1 MVSLLRSIPK
11 ELKAKWQQLRAGGA
25 VDHLLR
31 TFHDIQTW
39 AKGALLRVHAAKDQI
54 AAEYRRI
61 WELWHERQPYTEMLP
76 QVVYYQALAASG
88 CASGGWFGLGL
99 EGMLTAAMS
108 VFLLAVPKGVA
119 VFIGLL
125 VCILLAFFLK
135 GAVKMFLPIAE
146 HHPKKVLLFVALTIA
161 FLLGTVLIVLLIGFL
176 IRGATGFLA
185 LLMGP
190 LFSVVLS
197 VLSVLIP
204 VIAGLL
210 FLASALL
217 GWSARLAHFFEDL
230 CTIERKILELNSH
243 VDYRIRE
250 LLPPPSASK
259 EIVKA
264 PMFRIGSTVT
274 LAIFLCGGF
283 CALRAQPVAHARIDS
298 TSSVDRVDLANGLRL
313 LSESSAALTITFGIT
328 RWEFIPFSDDAW
340 TAAPTAAVDMPNLP
354 SVSCGRILPS
364 EADFFSG
371 VAQARQEEA
380 RKKCN
385 QIKSTAQQQYE
396 AMLLTKVT
404 EWRKNIIP
412 PQLVS
417 NRCTSFFDLL
427 TRVSMIQGPAVELIF
442 SDGIE
447 TCRAP
452 QNVPPPSPNVKAVL
466 VLLNTLSRPARM
478 SPAQEFLERKREV
491 QRFAPWLQ
499 IIPTWNLTVENI
511 AQQNTQAPI
520 VKLVSDQK

>member
-1 MVSLLRSIPK
+1 
-11 ELKAKWQQLRAGGA
+11 
-25 VDHLLR
+25 
-31 TFHDIQTW
+31 
-39 AKGALLRVHAAKDQI
+39 
-54 AAEYRRI
+54 
-61 WELWHERQPYTEMLP
+61 
-76 QVVYYQALAASG
+76 
-88 CASGGWFGLGL
+88 
-99 EGMLTAAMS
+99 
-108 VFLLAVPKGVA
+108 
-119 VFIGLL
+119 
-125 VCILLAFFLK
+125 
-135 GAVKMFLPIAE
+135 
-146 HHPKKVLLFVALTIA
+146 
-161 FLLGTVLIVLLIGFL
+161 
-176 IRGATGFLA
+176 
-185 LLMGP
+185 
-190 LFSVVLS
+190 
-197 VLSVLIP
+197 
-204 VIAGLL
+204 
-210 FLASALL
+210 
-217 GWSARLAHFFEDL
+217 L
-230 CTIERKILELNSH
+230 CTIERKIHELNSH

-354 SVSCGRILPS
+354 SVSCGRVLPS

-404 EWRKNIIP
+404 EWRKTIIP

-499 IIPTWNLTVENI
+499 IIPTWNLTVANI